1 MITDS
6 CDSGIFGM
14 SYLYGSL
21 PICKI
26 RQYFAQNR
34 YNHVVL
40 LQFFNIFSV
49 LETITLLNM
58 VSKKVTI

>member
-1 MITDS
+1 
-6 CDSGIFGM
+6 M